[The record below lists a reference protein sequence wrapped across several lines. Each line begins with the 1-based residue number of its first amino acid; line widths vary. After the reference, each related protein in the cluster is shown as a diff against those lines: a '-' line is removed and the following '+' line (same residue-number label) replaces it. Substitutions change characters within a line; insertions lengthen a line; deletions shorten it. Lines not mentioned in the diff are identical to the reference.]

1 MTNYKSMLYL
11 LLLGLIVI
19 LPTQPNYA
27 STEKVSGKITGVVS
41 HPMPNWFKDSF
52 LDFADDVDEATSK
65 GKHVM
70 LFFHLEA
77 CPYCT
82 RMLVESFEPELLSKR
97 IQKNFDVIEVNI
109 KGDRLIQFNE
119 TLALSEKQLAETL
132 GVQATPAIV
141 FLNKDNKFITRVNG
155 YRSPSR
161 FEQVLNYVSTN
172 AYASVSLE
180 SYMQENLKRNVYTL
194 RDHSLF
200 SSDTDL
206 SVDGPVAVIIEDTS
220 CNDCAELHARMLG
233 RDDILQQLEKFT
245 VIRFNAE
252 TDAQIRGLDGQV
264 TNVREFISHH
274 KILYRPAILLIDDAT
289 IVKRYDSL
297 PFSYHFREGLRFV
310 ADGFYKNELY
320 KDYSERRR
328 DELLAAGVNI
338 NYKE

>member
-1 MTNYKSMLYL
+1 MINYRSILNL
-11 LLLGLIVI
+11 LLLVI
-19 LPTQPNYA
+19 LLSIQSSHA
-27 STEKVSGKITGVVS
+27 STEKVGGKIIGAVS
-41 HPMPNWFKDSF
+41 HPMPSWFKDSF
-52 LDFADDVDEATSK
+52 LDFADDVDEAFDS

-97 IQKNFDVIEVNI
+97 IQQDFDVIEINI

-132 GVQATPAIV
+132 EVQATPAII

-155 YRSPSR
+155 YRSPDR
-161 FEQVLNYVSTN
+161 FEQILNYVSDN

-180 SYMQENLKRNVYTL
+180 SYMQDNLKRDVYTL

-200 SSDTDL
+200 SGETDL
-206 SVDGPVAVIIEDTS
+206 SIQGPVAVIIEDTS
-220 CNDCAELHARMLG
+220 CSDCAELHDRMLG
-233 RDDILQQLEKFT
+233 REDVLQQLEKFT
-245 VIRFNAE
+245 VLRFNAE
-252 TDAQIRGLDGQV
+252 SDIQIQGLDGQE
-264 TNVREFISHH
+264 TNVREFISNH
-274 KILYRPAILLIDDAT
+274 KILYRPAILLIDDST
-289 IVKRYDSL
+289 IIKRYDSL

-328 DELLAAGVNI
+328 DELLAAGVDI
-338 NYKE
+338 NYQE